1 MDLELGPEMLLG
13 HRRALDVPPW
23 APTAPRRF
31 PGCVLARLG
40 RLPEREVA
48 GVLLA
53 RVRLLLLDLV
63 EPLPA
68 QPSVLRVAR
77 DVEVHVP
84 LRLVREPTLD
94 ELLDHRDLVGNRL
107 DRCGLDVGTTEAE
120 AIGVLDVPPTRVRG
134 EASARTRC
142 G

>member
-1 MDLELGPEMLLG
+1 MNLELGTEMLLG

-23 APTAPRRF
+23 PPTAPRRF
-31 PGCVLARLG
+31 PGRVLARLG

-77 DVEVHVP
+77 DPEVHIP

-94 ELLDHRDLVGNRL
+94 ELLDHRDLVGDRL
-107 DRCGLDVGTTEAE
+107 DCRGLDVGTAEAE
-120 AIGVLDVPPTRVRG
+120 AIGVLDIPPAGVRG
-134 EASARTRC
+134 EASARTGCR
-142 G
+142 